1 MLKSA
6 YTITQ
11 KAKAVAAVI
20 GAVTTALVGYV
31 SEDAEVA
38 GYNVRWVLTGLA
50 AVATYV
56 ATFKIPNA
64 DPPGTPPTPTEF
76 EGTH

>member
-11 KAKAVAAVI
+11 KAKAVAAVV
-20 GAVTTALVGYV
+20 GAVITAVVGYV

-38 GYNVRWVLTGLA
+38 GYNVRWILTGLA

-64 DPPGTPPTPTEF
+64 DPPGTPSTPTEL